1 MMELD
6 QLIKFAKAY
15 SGLGWA
21 IQQQL
26 DDVIGGDLSDLNENA
41 VAEMWQKLNGYDDYL
56 DASIKDALEMTRS

>member
-15 SGLGWA
+15 SGLGWS

-56 DASIKDALEMTRS
+56 DASIKDALEVTRS